1 MFEFRPT
8 HYVYTRYMRLDTPLI
23 VLSKHI
29 VITSSNRTPS
39 SLVNRMLEEM
49 ASEKHFLIIA
59 LLLMVQT
66 GHLAHGQQGNYM

>member
-23 VLSKHI
+23 VHI
-29 VITSSNRTPS
+29 VITSSKRTPS